1 MSGFDWVV
9 PMPIIGSN
17 PVKIH
22 LGQVKCEIFF
32 QITRE
37 YGTHRCIIFGWSWT
51 TLTGITDDFI
61 LENFLIPQCIVKFA
75 KIHFG
80 FKLFLGKFQKFGFFI
95 GNYLGEKC
103 DARTDLVH
111 EPEGNI
117 FFMHQYNCKVIKISA
132 FFLYKVKVKK
142 MSILF
147 FVARKVIVFMEI
159 QVSFLLLSFA

>member
-1 MSGFDWVV
+1 MWD
-9 PMPIIGSN
+9 ILSN
-17 PVKIH
+17 YQRI
-22 LGQVKCEIFF
+22 QNTCC
-32 QITRE
+32 T
-37 YGTHRCIIFGWSWT
+37 IIFGWSWT
-51 TLTGITDDFI
+51 TSTGITDDFI

-132 FFLYKVKVKK
+132 FFIHKVKVKK

>member
-1 MSGFDWVV
+1 M
-9 PMPIIGSN
+9 
-17 PVKIH
+17 
-22 LGQVKCEIFF
+22 
-32 QITRE
+32 
-37 YGTHRCIIFGWSWT
+37 
-51 TLTGITDDFI
+51 
-61 LENFLIPQCIVKFA
+61 KFA

-132 FFLYKVKVKK
+132 FFYKVKVKK